1 MAKMNLEEFKN
12 KYNEKIVDND
22 DLLIELFEDVSDS
35 FNSNDEE
42 LDSLKEEIAKKEAEV
57 EELKRKYKE
66 RFLTSTEEQEEKED
80 ENVLEEKEVID
91 IKEI

>member
-66 RFLTSTEEQEEKED
+66 RFLTSTEEQEEEEEK
-80 ENVLEEKEVID
+80 VLEEKEVID

>member
-1 MAKMNLEEFKN
+1 MAKMTLEEFKN

-42 LDSLKEEIAKKEAEV
+42 LDSLKEEIAKKEVEV
-57 EELKRKYKE
+57 EELKKKYKE
-66 RFLTSTEEQEEKED
+66 RFLTSTEEQKEEEEK
-80 ENVLEEKEVID
+80 VLEEKEVID
-91 IKEI
+91 VKEI

>member
-42 LDSLKEEIAKKEAEV
+42 LDNLKDEIAKKEVEI

-66 RFLTSTEEQEEKED
+66 RFLTSTEENEEEEEK
-80 ENVLEEKEVID
+80 VLEEKEVID

>member
-42 LDSLKEEIAKKEAEV
+42 INSLKEEIAKKEAEV

-66 RFLTSTEEQEEKED
+66 RFLTSTEEQEEEEEK
-80 ENVLEEKEVID
+80 VLEEKEVID
-91 IKEI
+91 VKEI

>member
-35 FNSNDEE
+35 FNSSDEE
-42 LDSLKEEIAKKEAEV
+42 LNSLKEEIAKKEAEV

-66 RFLTSTEEQEEKED
+66 RFLTSTEEQEEEEEK
-80 ENVLEEKEVID
+80 VLEEKEIID

>member
-1 MAKMNLEEFKN
+1 MAKMTLEEFKN

-42 LDSLKEEIAKKEAEV
+42 LDSLKEEIAKKEVEV
-57 EELKRKYKE
+57 EELKKKYKE
-66 RFLTSTEEQEEKED
+66 RFLTSTEEQEEEEEK
-80 ENVLEEKEVID
+80 VLEEKEVID